1 MTTLTFSN
9 IDRVASLEASLS
21 GLKDDRKE
29 LGSVINRTK
38 VEAYTLIVSDI
49 SSANLTA
56 KGKLPQAVSRELKNQ
71 LIAAGVSPA
80 NVKRYVENATGIL
93 RALPELR
100 RTSPDTV
107 FDAHLE
113 RTYIANVFEAEGLT
127 TEAKI
132 KARAFPPEADA
143 DLIKLAKTLAALSD
157 EDREKVRAFEDLEV
171 KRLNEHLSAQAK
183 AAVEVEIAIDV
194 DEALEAVA

>member
-1 MTTLTFSN
+1 MTTLTFNN

-56 KGKLPQAVSRELKNQ
+56 KGKLPQAVSRELKDQ
-71 LIAAGVSPA
+71 LIASGVSPA

-93 RALPELR
+93 RALPHLR
-100 RTSPDTV
+100 MTSSPDTV
-107 FDAHLE
+107 AS
-113 RTYIANVFEAEGLT
+113 VFEKEGLT

-183 AAVEVEIAIDV
+183 AAVEVEISIDV

>member
-1 MTTLTFSN
+1 MTTFTFSN

-49 SSANLTA
+49 SGANLTA
-56 KGKLPQAVSRELKNQ
+56 KGKLPQAVSRELKDQ
-71 LIAAGVSPA
+71 LIASGVSPA

-100 RTSPDTV
+100 RTSPDSV
-107 FDAHLE
+107 AS
-113 RTYIANVFEAEGLT
+113 VFETEGLT

-157 EDREKVRAFEDLEV
+157 EDREKVRAFEELEV
-171 KRLNEHLSAQAK
+171 KRLNEHLSAQTK

>member
-56 KGKLPQAVSRELKNQ
+56 KGKLPQAVSRELKDQ
-71 LIAAGVSPA
+71 LIASGVSPA

-107 FDAHLE
+107 AS
-113 RTYIANVFEAEGLT
+113 VFETEGLT

>member
-56 KGKLPQAVSRELKNQ
+56 KGKLPQAVSRELKDQ
-71 LIAAGVSPA
+71 LIASGVSPA

-100 RTSPDTV
+100 RTSPATV
-107 FDAHLE
+107 AS
-113 RTYIANVFEAEGLT
+113 VFETEGLT

-132 KARAFPPEADA
+132 KARAFPPDADA

>member
-1 MTTLTFSN
+1 MTTFTFNN
-9 IDRVASLEASLS
+9 INRVASLEASLS

-49 SSANLTA
+49 SGANLTA
-56 KGKLPQAVSRELKNQ
+56 KGKLPQAVSRELKDQ
-71 LIAAGVSPA
+71 LIASGVSPA

-107 FDAHLE
+107 AS
-113 RTYIANVFEAEGLT
+113 VFETEGLT

-157 EDREKVRAFEDLEV
+157 EDREKVRAFEELEV
-171 KRLNEHLSAQAK
+171 KRLNEHLSAQTK
-183 AAVEVEIAIDV
+183 AAVEVEILIDV

>member
-56 KGKLPQAVSRELKNQ
+56 KGKLPQAVSRELKDQ
-71 LIAAGVSPA
+71 LIASGVSPA

-100 RTSPDTV
+100 RTSPETV
-107 FDAHLE
+107 ARLFD
-113 RTYIANVFEAEGLT
+113 NEGLT

-157 EDREKVRAFEDLEV
+157 EDREKVRAFEELEV
-171 KRLNEHLSAQAK
+171 KRLNEHLSAQTK

>member
-1 MTTLTFSN
+1 MTTFTFRN
-9 IDRVASLEASLS
+9 IDRVASLEASLA

-49 SSANLTA
+49 SSVNLTA
-56 KGKLPQAVSRELKNQ
+56 KGKLPQAVSRELKDQ
-71 LIAAGVSPA
+71 LIASGVTPA
-80 NVKRYVENATGIL
+80 SVKRYVENATGIL

-100 RTSPDTV
+100 KCSPESVALV
-107 FDAHLE
+107 FDS
-113 RTYIANVFEAEGLT
+113 EGLS
-127 TEAKI
+127 TESKI

-143 DLIKLAKTLAALSD
+143 DLIKLAKALAALSD
-157 EDREKVRAFEDLEV
+157 EDREKVRAFEALEV
-171 KRLNEHLSAQAK
+171 KRLNEHLTAQTQ
-183 AAVEVEIAIDV
+183 AAVEIEIATDV

>member
-1 MTTLTFSN
+1 MTTFTFSN
-9 IDRVASLEASLS
+9 INRVASLEASLS

-29 LGSVINRTK
+29 IGSVINRTK

-56 KGKLPQAVSRELKNQ
+56 KGKLPQAVSRQLKDELT
-71 LIAAGVSPA
+71 ASGVSPA

-93 RALPELR
+93 RALPQLR
-100 RTSPDTV
+100 MTSSPDTV
-107 FDAHLE
+107 AS
-113 RTYIANVFEAEGLT
+113 VFETEGLT

-157 EDREKVRAFEDLEV
+157 EDREKVRAFEELEV
-171 KRLNEHLSAQAK
+171 KRLNEHLSAQTK